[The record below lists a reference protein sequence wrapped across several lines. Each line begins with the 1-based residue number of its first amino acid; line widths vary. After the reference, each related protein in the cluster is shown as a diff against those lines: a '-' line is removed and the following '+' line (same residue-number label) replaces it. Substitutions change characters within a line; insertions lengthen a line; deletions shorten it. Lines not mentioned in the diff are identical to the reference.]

1 MGDLRF
7 GSGGNKGTSWD
18 FDIFM
23 LCALSLSL
31 VLRTIDRSQRGK
43 EGRVVCC
50 GGGSLYLQLFNS
62 LVGFLQRKLPPS
74 PTFSAAKLR
83 HKGLTLTFLTD
94 ESGHSGAGK
103 GET

>member
-7 GSGGNKGTSWD
+7 GSRREEGNILGFLYIYVTV
-18 FDIFM
+18 
-23 LCALSLSL
+23 CALSLSL
-31 VLRTIDRSQRGK
+31 VLRTIEVK
-43 EGRVVCC
+43 ERRVVCC
-50 GGGSLYLQLFNS
+50 GGGSFSLQLFNF
-62 LVGFLQRKLPPS
+62 LVGFLQKKLPPS